1 MTQYIQF
8 DTRAGHL
15 LVEVE
20 GQAVDE
26 TEEDEVI
33 KAGLGDRIRTSV
45 AAAGSSLEEA
55 LVQVIRANARVFVEA
70 AMGLEQRPAEM
81 ELTFGV
87 KATGEIG
94 NLAISKAGGEANYTV
109 RLLWKGE

>member
-1 MTQYIQF
+1 MTQYLQF
-8 DTRAGHL
+8 DTHGAGHL

-20 GQAVDE
+20 NEIDDE
-26 TEEDEVI
+26 VEDELI

-45 AAAGSSLEEA
+45 AAARSSLEEA
-55 LVQVIRANARVFVEA
+55 LVQVIQANARVFVEA
-70 AMGLEQRPAEM
+70 AMGLERRPAEM

-87 KATGEIG
+87 KATGEVG